1 MRKYPL
7 LYALVKGINGGKITG
22 IFGDRGRDGS
32 KGEKQWVR
40 SKKGKHFFTTEKN
53 TRSFSARKTTGREK
67 KHIAY
72 TDPKASYR
80 DHPRMCIS
88 SYTENENGLWLMEMS
103 EEEKQAVI
111 NDILDSILFDPDDF
125 E

>member
-7 LYALVKGINGGKITG
+7 LYALVKGIGGGKISG
-22 IFGDRGRDGS
+22 IFGGRGRDGS

-88 SYTENENGLWLMEMS
+88 SCTEGENSLILTEPD
-103 EEEKQAVI
+103 EEEKRSLI